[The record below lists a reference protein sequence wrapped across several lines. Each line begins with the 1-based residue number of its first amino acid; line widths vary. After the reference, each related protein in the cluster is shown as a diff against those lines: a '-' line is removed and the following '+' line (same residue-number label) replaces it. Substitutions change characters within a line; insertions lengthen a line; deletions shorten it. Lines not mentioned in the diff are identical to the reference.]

1 MNIKD
6 DAVATI
12 EGLLADG
19 VTGRIVGLD
28 TQWRVYL
35 MQGEI
40 LAVEAPRDAGWAVR
54 KLRNLGKLDDTQ
66 AKALLLL
73 VSTGAR
79 AQEVLQGRVSDD
91 EYVALF
97 ASRFEEDLFDFISTV
112 TTTTFEEMPPLF
124 VDNIQVGHDSSELLR
139 RLTVRRDKI
148 KPLLGKVETLFVS
161 PGPTPSGKVENQ
173 AIVDMVGDGLAL
185 TDLLERTTS
194 EKSVTLGFIID
205 LVSAGQLR
213 CDAPPNKDDIKLHMF
228 VDESVEDLDL
238 RFFGDN
244 QQQHGRGD
252 GNFSVSQE
260 LLDVVDLS
268 AIDFTDELILDANN
282 ETNTEHTND
291 VPIAVNED
299 PSHTK
304 EADASEHIELSL
316 ETATESQPTTVP
328 SPGSGFGAPTLT
340 SDEIKERVQLC
351 NEVLEKLSSAI
362 DQESGTGSGPSCVQL
377 LVDGAPSDTQTLFR
391 GVSIDPSGRYDET
404 MVIQNLM
411 KHPPPEQRRI
421 LAKGLVDLIER
432 SLSLSVEE
440 LPDPAV
446 DGFLADIAGYQQ
458 RLRR

>member
-1 MNIKD
+1 
-6 DAVATI
+6 
-12 EGLLADG
+12 LLADG

-40 LAVEAPRDAGWAVR
+40 LAVEAPHDAGWAVR
-54 KLRNLGKLDDTQ
+54 RLRNLGKLDETQ
-66 AKALLLL
+66 AKALFSL
-73 VSTGAR
+73 VSAGAH

-139 RLTVRRDKI
+139 RLTTRRDKI
-148 KPLLGKVETLFVS
+148 KPLLGTVETLFLS
-161 PGPTPSGKVENQ
+161 PGPTPSGTVENQ
-173 AIVDMVGDGLAL
+173 AILDMVGDGLAL

-194 EKSVTLGFIID
+194 EKSVTLGFVTD
-205 LVSAGQLR
+205 LVSAGHLR
-213 CDAPPNKDDIKLHMF
+213 CDAPPKDDIKLHMF

-268 AIDFTDELILDANN
+268 AIDFTDELILDTNN
-282 ETNTEHTND
+282 ETNAENTND
-291 VPIAVNED
+291 APIAVNEN
-299 PSHTK
+299 PPNTK
-304 EADASEHIELSL
+304 EADAPEHIELSL
-316 ETATESQPTTVP
+316 ETATQSQPTTVP
-328 SPGSGFGAPTLT
+328 STGAGFGAPTLT

-377 LVDGAPSDTQTLFR
+377 LVDGAPSDTQTLFQ
-391 GVSIDPSGRYDET
+391 GVSINQAGRYDET

-440 LPDPAV
+440 LPDLAV
-446 DGFLADIAGYQQ
+446 DSFLADIAGYQQ